1 VFLVVQRM
9 QSKLELRRCGDP
21 DDQHLKQNLRRHVAD
36 LQVQARV
43 QNTRWKQARTKTHE
57 ESTRSYNCVRC
68 MRTGHTGCLCV
79 HRRRSTD
86 VSGDALDRCTGL
98 GFERLQSELEA
109 ARKHRIPMCTLDV
122 YNGHLC
128 IHRIRIQYSN
138 GRQRLANVA
147 ASDMSCVYV
156 EAAVQPPTA
165 SFSMGAI
172 NITHMHS
179 A

>member
-1 VFLVVQRM
+1 M

-43 QNTRWKQARTKTHE
+43 QDTRWKQARTKTHE

-79 HRRRSTD
+79 HRRRSTN

-98 GFERLQSELEA
+98 GFERGCKVSWRRPES
-109 ARKHRIPMCTLDV
+109 TG
-122 YNGHLC
+122 YLC
-128 IHRIRIQYSN
+128 VHRIRIQYSN

-156 EAAVQPPTA
+156 EAAVQPPTT
-165 SFSMGAI
+165 SFSTGAI